1 VLSNYKLKPYFAG
14 IDAER
19 LINHQ
24 IGFISHL
31 LGKPADIH
39 VEKVLSHSHKGR
51 RISEDA
57 FDEVLH
63 ILHDVLVAHKM
74 EEDDIKA
81 VADLVLSHKK
91 DIVEIQNSVRVHK
104 T

>member
-1 VLSNYKLKPYFAG
+1 MHLSKLFSFTKP
-14 IDAER
+14 
-19 LINHQ
+19 
-24 IGFISHL
+24 L
-31 LGKPADIH
+31 L
-39 VEKVLSHSHKGR
+39 SHKGR

-74 EEDDIKA
+74 EEADIQA
-81 VADLVLSHKK
+81 VAELVISHKK

-104 T
+104 G